1 MPRNSDGDLNSEVD
15 GDLSSQSGTLLSK
28 LKSFGFEE
36 FLNRNKIAL
45 SVAFFGLILLGF
57 GVFLYKNTDVFNK
70 SSVEVVNEPGKTP
83 DVASNVVVEIAG
95 SVQKPGVYKLPSGS
109 RVEDLMSICGG
120 LSLVADRSWVE
131 KYINRAA
138 KLTDGL
144 KIYIKSVDETVDSDA
159 VKQTMPTSANASEQY
174 QSVSPVLEVD
184 SSSLVNI
191 NTAPFSELDNLP

>member
-120 LSLVADRSWVE
+120 LSQVADRS
-131 KYINRAA
+131 
-138 KLTDGL
+138 
-144 KIYIKSVDETVDSDA
+144 
-159 VKQTMPTSANASEQY
+159 
-174 QSVSPVLEVD
+174 
-184 SSSLVNI
+184 
-191 NTAPFSELDNLP
+191 